1 MSLNERALLT
11 QLQISQWSARRF
23 DKKTSRM
30 VANNFGVAEQVG
42 RYNKSLLPGAEAL
55 ALVHA
60 KATYIR
66 TIYYKNTLPWG
77 IEGTQI
83 LPCDNYLTFIK
94 EYNEHRNEWQ
104 WLVDQFVKEYPD
116 LVVNARNT
124 LGGLF
129 NLEDYPHHNH
139 IRDRFYIDLAV
150 FPVPSTD
157 FRVSV
162 MDSELQRIKIDIEAR
177 VAHAQNVAL
186 GEAWQRLYDRVKT
199 VYDKIVDP
207 TSIFRDSLI
216 ENVRETCD
224 LLGRMNITNDPQF
237 EAMRQEVMHTI
248 AGHDPETLR
257 RDLDQRSEVAD
268 EVKTIMDKMRAF
280 MA

>member
-1 MSLNERALLT
+1 MSLHERALLT

-23 DKKTSRM
+23 DKSTSRM

-42 RYNKSLLPGAEAL
+42 RYNKALLPGAEAL
-55 ALVHA
+55 SLVHA

-66 TIYYKNTLPWG
+66 TMYYKNTLPWG

-83 LPCDNYLTFIK
+83 LPCDNYLTFMR

-104 WLVDQFVKEYPD
+104 WLVDQFIKEYPD
-116 LVVNARNT
+116 LVTQARNS

-129 NLEDYPHHNH
+129 DLNDYPHYHD
-139 IRDRFYIDLAV
+139 IRDRFFIDLAV

-162 MDSELQRIKIDIEAR
+162 MDSELKRIKADIEER
-177 VAHAQNVAL
+177 VTHAQNVAL
-186 GEAWQRLYDRVKT
+186 GEAWHRLFSRLET
-199 VYDKIVDP
+199 VYEKIVDP

-216 ENVRETCD
+216 ENVKETCD

-237 EAMRQEVMHTI
+237 EAMRQEVLTKI
-248 AGHDPETLR
+248 ASSDPETLR

-280 MA
+280 M